1 MSDKTKKIVLNVSF
15 ATLVLLT
22 VAAPFVC
29 WNCMIHAVRAMP
41 DPEPIVAVG
50 ALLFVAMII
59 LGITLPLLI
68 VSFEIWH
75 LIKYR
80 LFSSRQLRFETT
92 LNRVLCG
99 LSIFFLLL
107 GIACVLLEPI
117 ALFLNVDLLLTILF
131 ASVMIWDVAYPLFR
145 VTYFMA
151 CIVITCREKIVKRR
165 SLDTALQASE

>member
-29 WNCMIHAVRAMP
+29 WNCMMRAMP
-41 DPEPIVAVG
+41 DPEPIVVVG
-50 ALLFVAMII
+50 TLLFVAMII

-68 VSFEIWH
+68 ASFEIWH

-80 LFSSRQLRFETT
+80 LFSSRQLRFEAV

-107 GIACVLLEPI
+107 GIACILLEPI

-131 ASVMIWDVAYPLFR
+131 TSVMIWDAAYPLFR
-145 VTYFMA
+145 VTYFMV